1 MHSVYGCDSD
11 PVCYTLPV
19 CAPVTD
25 FDYSFDG
32 NEVTVTWE
40 GVDVWYNDIV
50 LDGEHTTCSGTSYS
64 SWMGNGLHTIVVFPD
79 QAGCLTLPA
88 GFTFEVTNIVPEI
101 RITDVREGLM
111 ATAWNA
117 VEGAFT
123 YNLYRDGELIAEN
136 LNETSYNDTD
146 MALNMQHC
154 YAVQS
159 VFEKGVSDLGE
170 AVCANYFSGVG
181 ENDGKVN
188 IFPNP
193 TTDKVTIQCEGMTMV
208 EVYSAEGKLVQRI
221 EVEGDMYQFDGL
233 ESGVY
238 TLRIM
243 KGESAF
249 IRRVV
254 KM

>member
-1 MHSVYGCDSD
+1 
-11 PVCYTLPV
+11 
-19 CAPVTD
+19 
-25 FDYSFDG
+25 
-32 NEVTVTWE
+32 
-40 GVDVWYNDIV
+40 
-50 LDGEHTTCSGTSYS
+50 
-64 SWMGNGLHTIVVFPD
+64 MGNGLHTIVVFPD

-170 AVCANYFSGVG
+170 AACANYFSGVG
-181 ENDGKVN
+181 ENDTKVA

-193 TTDKVTIQCEGMTMV
+193 TSDKVTIQCEGMTLI
-208 EVYSAEGKLVQRI
+208 EVYSVDGKLVQR
-221 EVEGDMYQFDGL
+221 VKVDGDHYQLDAL
-233 ESGVY
+233 ESGTY
-238 TLRIM
+238 TLRIRC
-243 KGESAF
+243 GETTYSKKV
-249 IRRVV
+249 I
-254 KM
+254 KW